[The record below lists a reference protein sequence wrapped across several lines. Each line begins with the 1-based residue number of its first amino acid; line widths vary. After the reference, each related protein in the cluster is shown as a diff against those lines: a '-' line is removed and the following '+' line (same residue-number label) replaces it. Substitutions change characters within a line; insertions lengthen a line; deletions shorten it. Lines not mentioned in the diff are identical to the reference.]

1 VVVKLLTPL
10 TMKNIAGSVVAAGL
24 ASQAEAEQLV
34 AELYDYAQTS
44 GTIGCMP
51 RVVEVWATAPV
62 TLE

>member
-1 VVVKLLTPL
+1 
-10 TMKNIAGSVVAAGL
+10 MKNIAGSVVAAGL